1 MTLADAHGHQLSL
14 MTRDAT
20 VTENPACTIFVD
32 GIEAAHTAAIA
43 AGVEIVH
50 PLTREDWGVT
60 RFFYRDSA
68 GSVVNVGTHTG

>member
-1 MTLADAHGHQLSL
+1 MTLADARGHQLSL

-20 VTENPACTIFVD
+20 TTVNPACSVFVD
-32 GIEAAHTAAIA
+32 DIVAAHTAAIA

-50 PLTREDWGVT
+50 PLAREDWGVT

>member
-20 VTENPACTIFVD
+20 ATVNPACSIFVD
-32 GIEAAHTAAIA
+32 DIEAAHTAAIA
-43 AGVEIVH
+43 AGVKIVH